1 MNLKS
6 VLPSSIIWNSQTRI
20 GISSSLQVCW
30 KSPVNLSCTRILFAG
45 SLLNYKFIFTTSD
58 WSIHIVCFILIWS
71 WHVVCFQKFV
81 SFFKD
86 VHFVGIEFFYDFFFF
101 FGISVLL
108 VVISPLSF
116 LILFIQV
123 FSLFFWT
130 SLAKSL
136 SSLSFEK
143 KKKKLLLS
151 LIFDLCFISC
161 VIFIV
166 SFLLLTFY
174 FIFLNTF
181 RWKVRLFILI
191 FSCFLRNACIT
202 RNIPLRNAFAS
213 SHGFLENCVSF
224 PFEEAV
230 ISFSFT
236 NCCRESPSQSS

>member
-1 MNLKS
+1 MIFFFLVS
-6 VLPSSIIWNSQTRI
+6 LCYWLLFLLSHFLFCLSR
-20 GISSSLQVCW
+20 SSLFSSGQVWLKVYQVC
-30 KSPVNLSCTRILFAG
+30 
-45 SLLNYKFIFTTSD
+45 LL
-58 WSIHIVCFILIWS
+58 
-71 WHVVCFQKFV
+71 
-81 SFFKD
+81 
-86 VHFVGIEFFYDFFFF
+86 
-101 FGISVLL
+101 
-108 VVISPLSF
+108 
-116 LILFIQV
+116 
-123 FSLFFWT
+123 
-130 SLAKSL
+130 
-136 SSLSFEK
+136 

-181 RWKVRLFILI
+181 RWQVRLFILI

-236 NCCRESPSQSS
+236 NCCRESPSQSSWSRDPWYPSLQNPWVIQSACFWDLHVSLYSGPAVELCGLIIKSFCFFSLSLAIRPCQFPQYMWHDKISPLK